1 MTLVIP
7 LAYSAL
13 GAFSMV
19 VQTILLREF
28 FVVASGNEISF
39 GIAMAGWLLGVGAG
53 SLAGAYF
60 GSRRPVTAAAFAWTA
75 LAMCAVAPL
84 LVAAVRCLYV
94 LGAMPQGGLLPLA
107 RTFYLLPLF
116 TVPFSSMSGFAFP
129 LAARLR
135 SLPAANVPSAM
146 AAAYVWEC
154 LGALAAGLLY
164 TFWMVGKFDPLFII
178 ALFALPVLG
187 GAGIVA
193 SSARP
198 RMLTALSGLALL
210 LVLAAIFSGATGGAE
225 KWLARQRWRG
235 ISSAELVA
243 ASDSKYQNLQLGWSD
258 GQYSLFA
265 NGQLAAVFPDDQG
278 NMVLAAQLL
287 SQHPRPRK
295 VLVIGDVLG
304 GLAKQLLSY
313 PIAALTAVEIDARFS
328 DLIREHLGST
338 DRRALSDPRLRTLAM
353 DGRRFVLRSGRERN
367 RAEDGFDLVFI
378 HQPDAWTAQ
387 INRYY
392 TREFFFDL
400 KKILAPHGVVAL
412 RVASAENYAS
422 EIVSPY
428 TAVIYRT
435 LKSVFPAIAVSPGMT
450 SAFFASSDP
459 ASVSQDPAVQERRY
473 RALAPPPAALA
484 AMFASLYPGEK
495 TRFLVATL
503 QKGEY
508 RALNR
513 DQKPIAYFLGSRLL
527 GWSSGSPLAG
537 MFGLLEK
544 FSLATV
550 LASMSLLLLP
560 LVLLTVFRRK
570 KRVPAAPVMLAAAAG
585 GFAGLSFEIAAIFI
599 FQNAWGFVYRS
610 VGLLIAL
617 FMLGLGLGAA
627 WTRRSLERKRPDPA
641 GAVRR
646 LAGVQMLI
654 AVLSLSCLPLLRLNF
669 RIGWPGQVLLAA
681 WLGGMGLLAG
691 AILPLGMR
699 ALDRLPGGVSAGL
712 LNAGDYLGG
721 AVGSLFMAAFFLPL
735 LGTGNSL
742 LLISSLALVSAALL
756 LLAAA
761 TEKH

>member
-1 MTLVIP
+1 
-7 LAYSAL
+7 
-13 GAFSMV
+13 MV

-53 SLAGAYF
+53 SLAGAF
-60 GSRRPVTAAAFAWTA
+60 FSSRRPATATTFAWTA
-75 LAMCAVAPL
+75 LAMCFVAPL
-84 LVAAVRCLYV
+84 LVAATRCLHV

-107 RTFYLLPLF
+107 RTFYLLPLL
-116 TVPFSSMSGFAFP
+116 TAPFSALSGFAFP

-135 SLPAANVPSAM
+135 PLPAAKVPAAM
-146 AAAYVWEC
+146 AGAYVWEC

-164 TFWMVGKFDPLFII
+164 TFWMVGKLDPLSIM
-178 ALFALPVLG
+178 ALFALPLLG

-193 SSARP
+193 FGARRGVLAPWSVRP
-198 RMLTALSGLALL
+198 RVLAALSGLALL
-210 LVLAAIFSGATGGAE
+210 LVLAAVLGGATGRAE
-225 KWLARQRWRG
+225 SWLTRQRWRG
-235 ISSAELVA
+235 ISSAALVA
-243 ASDSKYQNLQLGWSD
+243 CQDSKFQNLQLGWSD

-265 NGQLAAVFPDDQG
+265 NGQLAAVFPDDEG

-304 GLAKQLLSY
+304 GLAKQLLRY
-313 PIAALTAVEIDARFS
+313 PIVALTAVEIDARFS
-328 DLIREHLGST
+328 DLIREHLGEA

-353 DGRRFVLRSGRERN
+353 DGRRFVLQSAGESRGAR
-367 RAEDGFDLVFI
+367 DGFDLVFI

-392 TREFFFDL
+392 TREFFSDL
-400 KKILAPHGVVAL
+400 KKILAPGGVVAL
-412 RVASAENYAS
+412 LAASAENYAS

-435 LKSVFPAIAVSPGMT
+435 LKSVFPAIAVSPGTT

-459 ASVSQDPAVQERRY
+459 ASVSQDPAVLERRY

-484 AMFASLYPGEK
+484 PMFASLYPAEK
-495 TRFLVATL
+495 TLFLAAAL
-503 QKGEY
+503 QREGH
-508 RALNR
+508 RDLNR

-527 GWSSGSPLAG
+527 GWNSGSPLTG
-537 MFGLLEK
+537 MFVLLSR
-544 FSLATV
+544 FSLPTV
-550 LASMSLLLLP
+550 LMVMALLLLP
-560 LVLLTVFRRK
+560 LVLRVVFRPK
-570 KRVPAAPVMLAAAAG
+570 KSAPAAPVLLAGAVG
-585 GFAGLSFEIAAIFI
+585 GFAGLSCEIAAIFI
-599 FQNAWGFVYRS
+599 FQNAWGFVYLS

-627 WTRRSLERKRPDPA
+627 WTRRSLERRHRDPA
-641 GAVRR
+641 RAARG
-646 LAGVQMLI
+646 LAGVQLLI
-654 AVLSLSCLPLLRLNF
+654 AGLSLSCLPLLRINF
-669 RIGWPGQVLLAA
+669 RMGWPGQVLLAA
-681 WLGGMGLLAG
+681 WLGGMGLLGG

-699 ALDRLPGGVSAGL
+699 ALARLPGGVSAGL

-735 LGTGNSL
+735 LGTGKSL
-742 LLISSLALVSAALL
+742 EVISSLALVSAALL
-756 LLAAA
+756 LLAAGA
-761 TEKH
+761 EKY